1 MGPLRHGRG
10 PGKTVGFVGYGHIA
24 QQTAVLC
31 KALGMRIIACRRSSG
46 GEDVVAPSQ
55 TYAPAG
61 STEALR

>member
-10 PGKTVGFVGYGHIA
+10 PRQDRGVCGIRSYRAADRG
-24 QQTAVLC
+24 LC

-55 TYAPAG
+55 RTRRPID
-61 STEALR
+61 